1 LVVGV
6 ASYRDLTV
14 WQRAMDF
21 TVECYELTGRFPRT
35 ETYGLASQ
43 LLRAAVSI
51 PSNIAEGAGREH
63 TREYIHHAGYSNGSL
78 FDAETQIL
86 LAQRLGYL
94 TSEQVESALTTSS
107 EVGRMLR
114 GLISALER
122 KLGSC

>member
-1 LVVGV
+1 MSV

-21 TVECYELTGRFPRT
+21 TVTCYQLTGCFPRT

-43 LLRAAVSI
+43 LQRAAVSI

-63 TREYIHHAGYSNGSL
+63 TREYIHHVAISNGSL
-78 FDAETQIL
+78 FEAETQIL
-86 LAQRLGYL
+86 LAQRLGYIS
-94 TSEQVESALTTSS
+94 SEQVELALATSS
-107 EVGRMLR
+107 EVGRMIR

-122 KLGSC
+122 KLEAR

>member
-1 LVVGV
+1 MRV

-21 TVECYELTGRFPRT
+21 TVACYHLTARFPRT

-43 LLRAAVSI
+43 LQRAAVSI

-63 TREYIHHAGYSNGSL
+63 TREYIHHASYSNGSL
-78 FDAETQIL
+78 FEAETQIL

-94 TSEQVESALTTSS
+94 TSEEVEPALTTSS

-122 KLGSC
+122 KLGQC